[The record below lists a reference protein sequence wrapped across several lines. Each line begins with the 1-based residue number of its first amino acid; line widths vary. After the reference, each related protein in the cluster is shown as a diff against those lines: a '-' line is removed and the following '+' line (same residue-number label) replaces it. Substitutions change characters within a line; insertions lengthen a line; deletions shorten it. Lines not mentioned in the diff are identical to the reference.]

1 MNYFTGQ
8 KEFAFNKIQELR
20 ALIPDTGVTVAVEFW
35 NGAQWVADDNSP
47 VASPSDLSCLGIKVR
62 LTPTPSN
69 GGYGFDSE
77 TGL

>member
-8 KEFAFNKIQELR
+8 KEFAFNKIQEFR
-20 ALIPDTGVTVAVEFW
+20 ALIPDAGVTVAVEFW
-35 NGAQWVADDNSP
+35 NGTQWVTDKKSP
-47 VASPSDLSCLGIKVR
+47 VDSPSDIGCLGVKVR
-62 LTPTPSN
+62 FTPTPSN